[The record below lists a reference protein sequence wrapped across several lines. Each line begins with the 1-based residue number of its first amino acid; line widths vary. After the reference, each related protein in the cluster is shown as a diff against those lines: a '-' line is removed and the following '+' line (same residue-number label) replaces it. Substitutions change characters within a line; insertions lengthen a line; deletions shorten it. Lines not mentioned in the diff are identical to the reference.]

1 MEAVHQIL
9 PGLIGDSRAPKSKR
23 SRRRSPLGFGTRQLF
38 PPLMIIQ
45 PAWEHIVGKLLVNHT
60 RPLSVVAGHL
70 VVEVPSVAWRVQLVS
85 YERALVDRIQHL
97 LGDDSITGI
106 DWKINSA
113 LATSNPPIPP
123 ETNAAAEPA
132 MEAPPRI
139 PPQRQDDPAVREAA
153 GAIADP
159 ELRELF
165 LRQAAR
171 MMR

>member
-9 PGLIGDSRAPKSKR
+9 PGLIGNPPDHSKVKR

-45 PAWEHIVGKLLVNHT
+45 PAWEHIVGPMLVNRT
-60 RPLSVVAGHL
+60 KPISVVAGHL

-85 YERALVDRIQHL
+85 YEGALVDRIKHL
-97 LGDDSITGI
+97 LGDDAITGI
-106 DWKINSA
+106 DWKLNPA
-113 LATSNPPIPP
+113 LGSTDAPV
-123 ETNAAAEPA
+123 A
-132 MEAPPRI
+132 EAPPRI
-139 PPQRQDDPAVREAA
+139 PPQREADAAVREAA
-153 GAIADP
+153 DSIADP

-165 LRQAAR
+165 LRQATR

>member
-9 PGLIGDSRAPKSKR
+9 PGLIGDFKPKR
-23 SRRRSPLGFGTRQLF
+23 SRRRSRLGFGTRQLF

-106 DWKINSA
+106 DWKLNPA
-113 LATSNPPIPP
+113 LVSTDLPVA
-123 ETNAAAEPA
+123 
-132 MEAPPRI
+132 EAPPRI
-139 PPQRQDDPAVREAA
+139 PPQREADPAVQDAA
-153 GAIADP
+153 GGIADP

-165 LRQAAR
+165 LRQAMR